1 MLIIL
6 EGADGTGKST
16 VAQELANVL
25 GAKVLHRGPPGQDV
39 ITEYARDIQWYRP
52 GQGTHVVCDRWH
64 LGELIYGPL
73 LRGSSAFTRESLAHV
88 EKVLQTRGALLV
100 VLDGDAAEIR
110 GRLRRRGDD
119 LVREDQIDG
128 ILAAYRDVKTRLPR
142 YNARGQSPAAVA
154 EHAARFAAHLDAGTE
169 LLGAFSTYVGSMY
182 PDYLLVGEQRNGP
195 PYPDQAALTPGPATS
210 GRYLYE
216 ALPDAI
222 LDGCGFVNALEDDV
236 AALLPILRD
245 PPVCALGVKAA
256 DRLREAGVRC
266 SSAPHPQYVRRF
278 YHRAKLEYGALIED
292 LLTTGSRNELKWRP

>member
-6 EGADGTGKST
+6 EGADGTGKT
-16 VAQELANVL
+16 TLAGELVEVL
-25 GAKVLHRGPPGQDV
+25 GAKLLHRGPPGQDV

-119 LVREDQIDG
+119 LVAVDQIDG
-128 ILAAYRDVKTRLPR
+128 ILAAYRDVETQLPR
-142 YNARGQSPAAVA
+142 YNIRDQNLAVTAKYAARLASVL
-154 EHAARFAAHLDAGTE
+154 EHAAER
-169 LLGAFSTYVGSMY
+169 LGAFTTYVGPVT
-182 PDYLLVGEQRNGP
+182 PDFLLVGEQRNGP